1 MQVLLGIFFN
11 LSLGF
16 EWWVWVLGFFNFD
29 LGDEDVHT
37 EVYLIRHAES
47 TMNAHPELVGGRSP
61 LATLTALGKRQAHA
75 LGVHLRS
82 LGVDFDAVYSSPLE
96 RAKQTAFFVCQV
108 QY

>member
-1 MQVLLGIFFN
+1 MVGV
-11 LSLGF
+11 GF
-16 EWWVWVLGFFNFD
+16 GFFFNFD

-47 TMNAHPELVGGRSP
+47 TMNAHPELVSGRSP